1 MITTQEITGAFS
13 LPDDTQPQFSR
24 VEFILGQYDIGGD
37 VVVPATI
44 TAAVANDGTFTVDLW
59 PNDEGPRNTT
69 YKVFHVNYS
78 SLTYQREVSRT
89 YLGNIRVVTSETP
102 QTLQG
107 LLDAGTYDPIP
118 QGSCLLFLHDDGLDQ
133 SLRVTFAN
141 GVTKTIADWVA

>member
-1 MITTQEITGAFS
+1 MIATQEVTGAFS
-13 LPDDTQPQFSR
+13 FPDDTQPAFAR

-37 VVVPATI
+37 VVIPATI
-44 TAAVANDGTFTVDLW
+44 TAVVDTDGTFTVDLW
-59 PNDEGPRNTT
+59 PNDEGPRDTS
-69 YKVFHVNYS
+69 YKVFFVNYAS
-78 SLTYQREVSRT
+78 STYQRELSRT
-89 YLGNIRVVTSETP
+89 YLGSIRVVTSESP